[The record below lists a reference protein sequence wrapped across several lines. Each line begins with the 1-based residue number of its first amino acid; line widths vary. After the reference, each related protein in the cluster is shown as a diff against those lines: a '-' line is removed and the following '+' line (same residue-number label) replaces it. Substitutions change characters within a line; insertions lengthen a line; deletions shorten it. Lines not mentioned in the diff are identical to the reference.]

1 MRNKRWYV
9 DIEELPWYEINRN
22 WDIKNKKTGCIRKL
36 CISKRW
42 YRVINVKVND
52 KYRLYS
58 VHRLV
63 AKAFIPNP
71 LNLPEVNH
79 INWDKTDNRVSN
91 LEWVTSSQN
100 AKHRWDT
107 WLNIYD
113 NRDKR
118 KAVLCYNKEWVFI
131 KEYESLSEASRELW
145 LSRGSIWNVCR
156 WIWKTYW
163 WYIWKFKQ

>member
-1 MRNKRWYV
+1 MWNTKWYV
-9 DIEELPWYEINRN
+9 DINEIPWYEINKYWVIR
-22 WDIKNKKTGCIRKL
+22 NKKTGTKRKL
-36 CISKRW
+36 CVWKRW
-42 YRVINVKVND
+42 YKVIDVKVNN
-52 KYRLYS
+52 KYHLFP

-91 LEWVTSSQN
+91 LERVTSSQN
-100 AKHRWDT
+100 AKHRRDT
-107 WLNIYD
+107 WLSTYD

-118 KAVLCYNKEWVFI
+118 KAVLCYNKDWIIVNEF
-131 KEYESLSEASRELW
+131 KSLAEASRVLW
-145 LSRGSIWNVCR
+145 LSRGSIGNVCR

-163 WYIWKFKQ
+163 WYIWKFK